1 MRHSLH
7 LWSSL
12 ALVTLTLGLSCGA
25 QLEQRSTPPPDREE
39 AYRANNLGVALLEQY
54 KYKPAAEAFQRA
66 LKIDP
71 KLAIARVNLSI
82 ALLYDRDWAGAARE
96 AKAAA
101 ELIPNVA
108 QPHYILALVARAQ
121 NRPEEALA
129 AFHRVL
135 QRDPRDT
142 ATNVNIGQI
151 YLQQGKYAEAISY
164 LRTAYEAEPY
174 HATAAYNL
182 ALALLRTG
190 QREEGHRLMQQFE
203 QIRAGGYGTTL
214 GQNYLEQGR
223 YAEAIISTGAEPD
236 LIDRA
241 VPNVM
246 FTDATGRVLPQAAT
260 TPTPAPGKAPSVARL
275 FGRQFQAHE
284 FDHAAK
290 RQLLIEFT
298 GGVTLFDYDRDGDL
312 DVCDLWPTDLRLYRN
327 DGGALVD
334 VTASSGLTTAGS
346 NAINI
351 GAVAG
356 DYDNDLKPDLFI
368 LRYGGSTLYRN
379 EGNGRFSDVTA
390 AAQIP
395 SYPYLALSAAFADV
409 DHDGDLDLFIAGF
422 VDLEKP
428 TGNKSP
434 LVFPDDFAAAPN
446 MLLRNLGNGQFAD
459 ITTPANVTGS
469 QQRAVAVVPTD
480 YDNRRDI
487 DLLVLHYGSPPALLA
502 NRRDYSFRDVAR
514 DVGLT
519 ASDMFVCVAAG
530 DVNKD
535 NFTDFFFGRLESP
548 GLLALS
554 DGQGRFVT
562 SVAPD
567 SSANAS
573 AAQFFDYDNDGLL
586 DLIMCA
592 HGRPRVLR
600 NLGSEWMDVSDR
612 AVDAK
617 FAPIPQS
624 PHPRSLAAGDLDN
637 DGDADLMARWP
648 SGALRIAHNEGG
660 NRHRSLRIHLTGRVS
675 NRSGVATKIEV
686 RAGSLR
692 QKLETY
698 AAVPAPAPADVL
710 LGLGRRQAADVVR
723 LIWPAG
729 IVQAETEMPSTTSA
743 PAALAVTELD
753 RKPSSCP
760 YLYTWNG
767 ERFEFVT
774 DFLGGGEM
782 GYWHGPGRWNHPDPV
797 EYVRIRHDQLKPRQG
812 RFELRVTNELEEVLY
827 IDHLHLIAI
836 AHPAAV
842 QVYPNEGMT
851 AVPRPFRLWITQ
863 HVRPPIAAFDHH
875 GHDVLPQLLHIDR
888 RYPDDFRL
896 LPIRGYAEEHT
907 LTLDLGH
914 SSLNRT
920 LLLLTGWTDYA
931 FSSDNVA
938 AHQAGLSLKPPSLQV
953 KDMDGRW
960 QTVIA
965 DVGIPVGRP
974 QTIVL
979 DLTGKFLSSS
989 REVRL
994 TTNMRIYWD
1003 QILVA
1008 TSADAAP
1015 TRTIR
1020 LDPVTAELRWRGFS
1034 AAVTPDG
1041 KQPLLYDYERVSP
1054 NSPWKTPT
1062 GRYTREGDVRQL
1074 LHRTDDLFVIS
1085 RPGDEIALSFDA
1097 TKLPPLPDGWL
1108 YTFLLYADGFSK
1120 EMDINSASPDHVWPL
1135 PFHGMSTYPYAPPE
1149 SYPMTS
1155 KRRAILERYTTR
1167 PVIKPLPSLVAQR
1180 PP

>member
-1 MRHSLH
+1 M
-7 LWSSL
+7 
-12 ALVTLTLGLSCGA
+12 LTLSLSCGA
-25 QLEQRSTPPPDREE
+25 QREQRSTPPPDREE

-66 LKIDP
+66 LRIDP
-71 KLAIARVNLSI
+71 KLAIVRLNLSI
-82 ALLYDRDWAGAARE
+82 ALFYDRDWVGAARE
-96 AKAAA
+96 AKVAA
-101 ELIPNVA
+101 ELMPNAA

-121 NRPEEALA
+121 NQPEQALA
-129 AFHRVL
+129 AFRRVL
-135 QRDPRDT
+135 QRDPRDV

-151 YLQQGKYAEAISY
+151 YLQQGKHAEAISY
-164 LRTAYEAEPY
+164 LRTAYDAEPY

-190 QREEGHRLMQQFE
+190 QREQGQRLMQQFE

-223 YAEAIISTGAEPD
+223 YAEAIVSTGAEPE
-236 LIDRA
+236 LVDRA
-241 VPNVM
+241 VPNV
-246 FTDATGRVLPQAAT
+246 TLTEATHRFLPQPET
-260 TPTPAPGKAPSVARL
+260 TALPGKSPAVAPL
-275 FGRQFQAHE
+275 FGRQFQADE
-284 FDHAAK
+284 FNPAAK
-290 RQLLIEFT
+290 RQLIAEFN
-298 GGVTLFDYDRDGDL
+298 GSVTLLDYDRDGDL
-312 DVCDLWPTDLRLYRN
+312 DVCDLSPTNLRLYRN
-327 DGGALVD
+327 DGSALVD
-334 VTASSGLTTAGS
+334 VTASSGLATADS

-356 DYDNDLKPDLFI
+356 DYDNDLKPDLFV
-368 LRYGGSTLYRN
+368 LRYGGNALYRN
-379 EGNGRFSDVTA
+379 EGGGRFADVTA
-390 AAQIP
+390 AAEIP

-422 VDLEKP
+422 VDLNKP
-428 TGNKSP
+428 AANKSR
-434 LVFPDDFAAAPN
+434 LIFPDDFAAAPN
-446 MLLRNLGNGQFAD
+446 MLLRNLGNGRFAD
-459 ITTPANVTGS
+459 ITTMANVAGS

-487 DLLVLHYGSPPALLA
+487 DLLVLNYGSAPALLA

-519 ASDMFVCVAAG
+519 TSDAFVCVAAG
-530 DVNKD
+530 DTNKD

-548 GLLALS
+548 GLFITS

-567 SSANAS
+567 SSAGAS

-586 DLIMCA
+586 DLIVCA
-592 HGRPRVLR
+592 HGRLRVLR

-624 PHPRSLAAGDLDN
+624 PHPRGFASGDLDS
-637 DGDADLMARWP
+637 DGDTDLMARWP
-648 SGALRIAHNEGG
+648 GGTLRIARNEGG
-660 NRHRSLRIHLTGRVS
+660 NRHPSLRIHLTGRVS

-729 IVQAETEMPSTTSA
+729 IVQAETEIPSTA
-743 PAALAVTELD
+743 AGPALVSVTELD

-782 GYWHGPGRWNHPDPV
+782 GYSIGPGRWNYPDPV
-797 EYVRIRHDQLKPRQG
+797 EYVRIRYDQLKPRQG
-812 RFELRVTNELEEVLY
+812 RYELRVTNELEEVLY
-827 IDHLHLIAI
+827 LDQLHLIAV
-836 AHPAAV
+836 AHPATV

-851 AVPRPFRLWITQ
+851 AVPRPFRLWIAKEA
-863 HVRPPIAAFDHH
+863 RPPAAAMDQH
-875 GHDVLPQLLHIDR
+875 GHDVLARVLHVDR
-888 RYPDDFRL
+888 QYPDDFRL

-907 LTLDLGH
+907 LTLDLGQL
-914 SSLNRT
+914 SFNRT

-953 KDMDGRW
+953 KDRDGQW

-965 DVGIPVGRP
+965 DIGIPVGRP

-979 DLTGKFLSSS
+979 DLTDKFLSSS
-989 REVRL
+989 RELRI

-1008 TSADAAP
+1008 TSDDAIS

-1020 LDPVTAELRWRGFS
+1020 LDPVAAELRWRGFS
-1034 AAVTPDG
+1034 EPLTPDG
-1041 KQPLLYDYERVSP
+1041 KQPLLYDYDRVSP
-1054 NSPWKTPT
+1054 DSPWKTPT
-1062 GRYTREGDVRQL
+1062 GWYTREGDVREL
-1074 LHRTDDLFVIS
+1074 LRQTDDLFVIS

-1135 PFHGMSTYPYAPPE
+1135 PFHGMSAYPYAPPE
-1149 SYPMTS
+1149 SYPMT
-1155 KRRAILERYTTR
+1155 KERRAILERYNTR
-1167 PVIKPLPSLVAQR
+1167 LVTKPLPSLLAQR